1 VAAVIFAATM
11 PTDSPSLDPPRP
23 IAPVALRAWTATTCI
38 GAGREALRAAL
49 LEGRSGLRPNDF
61 SRTPIATFIGRVE
74 GVERATLPAALQRWD
89 CRNNRLAWLA
99 LQQDG
104 FLDAARAAVAR
115 HGAARVAV
123 LMGTSTSSI
132 GASEEAYARLTP
144 EQQFPIDLRRPEVHT
159 PHSLGGFVQAAIGE
173 GSTQALRV
181 WGPCATVATACSS
194 SAKVFAQ
201 AERLLRLGLVDAAV
215 VGGVDSLC
223 QSILYGFHA
232 LQLVAPKRCRPFDA
246 ERQGINLAEAG
257 GYALLERATAQD
269 DAPLLIG
276 WGESSDA
283 HHMAA
288 PHPEGR
294 GAEQAA
300 RDALARSG
308 LDASAID
315 AINLHGTATPKNDE
329 TEAAMV
335 ARVFAPPGRPCSTR
349 VGSTKGLTGHCL
361 GAAGIVEAVASVL
374 ALRDGFVPG
383 NVGLTRVDADFA
395 ASFAAMLQRETLA
408 QPLRVM
414 LSHSFG
420 FGGSNA
426 VLAFARDRQALT
438 QARQ

>member
-1 VAAVIFAATM
+1 MAH
-11 PTDSPSLDPPRP
+11 DSPSLARPRP
-23 IAPVALRAWTATTCI
+23 IEPVALRAWTASSCV
-38 GAGREALRAAL
+38 GAGREALRTAL

-61 SRTPIATFIGRVE
+61 SRTPIATFIGRID
-74 GVERATLPAALQRWD
+74 GVEETRLPAELRRWD
-89 CRNNRLAWLA
+89 CRNNRIAWLA

-104 FLDAARAAVAR
+104 FFAAACAAVTR
-115 HGAARVAV
+115 HGAHRVAV

-132 GASEEAYARLTP
+132 GASEEAYANLTP
-144 EQQFPIDLRRPEVHT
+144 EGLFPSDLRRPEVHT
-159 PHSLGGFVQAAIGE
+159 PHSLGGFVQE
-173 GSTQALRV
+173 ALGAR
-181 WGPCATVATACSS
+181 GPCATIATACSS

-232 LQLVAPKRCRPFDA
+232 LQLVAPAHCRPFDA
-246 ERQGINLAEAG
+246 RRQGINLAEAG
-257 GYALLERATAQD
+257 GFALLERATPDD

-300 RDALARSG
+300 RDALTRSG
-308 LDASAID
+308 LQAGDID

-335 ARVFAPPGRPCSTR
+335 ARVFTAATR
-349 VGSTKGLTGHCL
+349 VSSTKGVTGHCL
-361 GAAGIVEAVASVL
+361 GAAGIVEAAASL
-374 ALRDGFVPG
+374 LSLQGGFVPG
-383 NVGLTRVDADFA
+383 NAGLDAVDPALPQV
-395 ASFAAMLQRETLA
+395 FAAMLQRKTLA
-408 QPLRVM
+408 RSLGVV

-426 VLAFARDRQALT
+426 VLAFARDRDALAE
-438 QARQ
+438 ARR

>member
-1 VAAVIFAATM
+1 
-11 PTDSPSLDPPRP
+11 
-23 IAPVALRAWTATTCI
+23 VALRAWTATTCV

-49 LEGRSGLRPNDF
+49 AEGRSGLRPNDF
-61 SRTPIATFIGRVE
+61 SRTPLATFIGRVV
-74 GVERATLPAALQRWD
+74 GVEDAALPPPLQRWD

-104 FLDAARAAVAR
+104 FLNAARDAVAR
-115 HGAARVAV
+115 HGAGRVAV
-123 LMGTSTSSI
+123 LIGTSTSSI

-144 EQQFPIDLRRPEVHT
+144 EQAFPADLRRPEVHT
-159 PHSLGGFVQAAIGE
+159 PHSLGGFVQQAIG
-173 GSTQALRV
+173 AR
-181 WGPCATVATACSS
+181 GPCATAATACSS

-201 AERLLRLGLVDAAV
+201 AERLLRLGVADAAV

-232 LQLVAPKRCRPFDA
+232 LQLVAPAPCRPFDA

-257 GYALLERATAQD
+257 GYALLERARPDD
-269 DAPLLIG
+269 DAPLLAG

-300 RDALARSG
+300 RDALARAG
-308 LDASAID
+308 LAATAID

-335 ARVFAPPGRPCSTR
+335 ARVFVASPGRPCTTR
-349 VGSTKGLTGHCL
+349 VSSTKGLTGHSL
-361 GAAGIVEAVASVL
+361 GAAGIVEAVVSLL
-374 ALRDGFVPG
+374 ALQHGFVPG
-383 NVGLTRVDADFA
+383 NAGLSRVDPDFPAGFAD
-395 ASFAAMLQRETLA
+395 MLERDTA
-408 QPLRVM
+408 HRPLRTM

-426 VLAFARDRQALT
+426 VLAFARDRQALAE
-438 QARQ
+438 ARQ